1 MFVCKVSTRM
11 NKTAN
16 RLSDMEFDEV
26 SLVTRPANQLSKVLL
41 FKSDTNAEEEMPEV
55 VEEVIET
62 EAEEVLEEVVPEEVS
77 EETSEVEKG
86 YGKMSMKG
94 KKMPMSMTGE
104 DDEEM
109 MEDEDEMPMKKGK
122 MKMKK
127 DSEIE
132 IPSEVFEYIEALEAA
147 NEELVASIE
156 KMHEEANA
164 LQEAEKEDIFKSADP
179 RLVEIV
185 KAAEERAMVAESIAK
200 AERDFRLERE
210 FVSKAQELDSLPVK
224 AEEFGLL
231 LKSVAD
237 ALTEEQYNSIWQV
250 LSAANSSVAK
260 SGMFEEVGKSSSSD
274 SDAPMSVIEKAAS
287 AIMTENPALTKE
299 QAVAKALQADASLYT
314 QYLREEGK

>member
-1 MFVCKVSTRM
+1 MFVCKVSTHM

-41 FKSDTNAEEEMPEV
+41 FKSDTTSEDEMPEV
-55 VEEVIET
+55 VEEVIEA
-62 EAEEVLEEVVPEEVS
+62 EAEEVLEEVS

-94 KKMPMSMTGE
+94 KKMPMTNE

-156 KMHEEANA
+156 KMHEEASA